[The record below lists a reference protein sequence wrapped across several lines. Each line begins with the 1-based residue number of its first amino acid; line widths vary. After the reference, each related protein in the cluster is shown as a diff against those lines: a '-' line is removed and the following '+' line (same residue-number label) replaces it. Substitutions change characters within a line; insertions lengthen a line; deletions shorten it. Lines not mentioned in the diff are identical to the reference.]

1 MLRDKIK
8 VKQDLEAVSETHRNT
23 WNSPAIVAFAVLLPR
38 ETPIISTE
46 LMALVLDFESGRV
59 GDS

>member
-1 MLRDKIK
+1 
-8 VKQDLEAVSETHRNT
+8 VKQAPDESSP
-23 WNSPAIVAFAVLLPR
+23 WNSPAIVAFAVLLPL

-59 GDS
+59 NDS